1 MYTILVYHRW
11 MHVIAKT
18 ALTAFWSRFP
28 EAELPL
34 RAWHHLME
42 KGAFKDFSDLRTTFG
57 SADYVDGL
65 TVFDIG
71 GNKYRLIA
79 SIHYN
84 RRKVY
89 IRAVLTHAEYDRGR
103 WKEEGLR

>member
-1 MYTILVYHRW
+1 
-11 MHVIAKT
+11 MHVIAKP
-18 ALTAFWSRFP
+18 ALVAFWSRFP
-28 EAELPL
+28 DAEPPL
-34 RAWHHLME
+34 RVWYHLME
-42 KGAFKDFSDLRTTFG
+42 KGAFKDFSALRAAFG

-71 GNKYRLIA
+71 GNKYRLVA

-84 RRKVY
+84 RGKVY

-103 WKEEGLR
+103 WKERGSGG